1 MTSETERNR
10 GDLGRKV
17 PAQESLDGSSMEPLN
32 IERGGGGRD
41 GKIDVPSNVYKASYV
56 LDVDCACTCQSHA
69 RTYMQY
75 LPAQPPIRRVT
86 LLAYLDDPALP
97 PT

>member
-32 IERGGGGRD
+32 IERVGGWKRWED
-41 GKIDVPSNVYKASYV
+41 
-56 LDVDCACTCQSHA
+56 
-69 RTYMQY
+69 
-75 LPAQPPIRRVT
+75 
-86 LLAYLDDPALP
+86 
-97 PT
+97 